1 MRRQPSGDQGVAGPA
16 KRIHFRTTFLL
27 TLLAV
32 IVVAAGCSGNDR
44 YGVPLSPSA
53 PGFGDDVGDVSC
65 DSGGHDAAFHL
76 HAQLAVYL
84 PDGTSTKV
92 PGDIGI
98 SSSCMYWLH
107 THDDTGKLHVEAPAT
122 TAATLAD
129 FLEIWRRSSNPTVA
143 DAVGA
148 GLAEIKVMG
157 EVVSDPASIELT
169 DGLGIEIRLSGF
181 PSR

>member
-1 MRRQPSGDQGVAGPA
+1 MHKSRHLGGV
-16 KRIHFRTTFLL
+16 L
-27 TLLAV
+27 TLLTAAV
-32 IVVAAGCSGNDR
+32 LVAGCASTDKN
-44 YGVPLSPSA
+44 GVPLAPTA
-53 PGFGDDVGDVSC
+53 PGFGEIVGDVSC

-129 FLEIWRRSSNPTVA
+129 FL
-143 DAVGA
+143 
-148 GLAEIKVMG
+148 
-157 EVVSDPASIELT
+157 
-169 DGLGIEIRLSGF
+169 
-181 PSR
+181 